1 MNQKK
6 YAMSFTTGGLFY
18 SESLLLFEL
27 YFQINDWN
35 EVSIKAFETNIL
47 QTRVESTAKRVL
59 REIVSRLKMLKE
71 DEVLLFQNGS
81 SQEQKYLLWLGVC
94 RKYIFIHDFAAEVIR
109 ERYLTLK
116 LDLPSDEFEVFYNA
130 KAQWHVEL
138 EGLTENTRNKLR
150 TVLYR
155 MLREADI
162 IDGNNLIMP
171 AMLTEELIRTI
182 AKHDANDLAV
192 FPISD
197 SDLQRAM

>member
-1 MNQKK
+1 MNQIK

-18 SESLLLFEL
+18 TESLSLLDL
-27 YFQINDWN
+27 YSGDWDD
-35 EVSIKAFETNIL
+35 VSRRALEQNTL
-47 QTRVESTAKRVL
+47 QSRVVSTAKRII
-59 REIVSRLKMLKE
+59 REIVGRLKMLTDEELTLLKE
-71 DEVLLFQNGS
+71 GS
-81 SQEQKYLLWLGVC
+81 SSEQKYLLWLGIC
-94 RKYIFIHDFAAEVIR
+94 RRYRFIAEFASEVVR

-116 LDLPSDEFEVFYNA
+116 HDLPAEEFEVFFNT
-130 KAQWHVEL
+130 KEEWHAEL
-138 EGLTENTRNKLR
+138 EKIADSTRNKLR

-182 AKHDANDLAV
+182 AKHDANDLSV

-197 SDLQRAM
+197 SDLQRVI

>member
-1 MNQKK
+1 MNQIK

-18 SESLLLFEL
+18 AESLSLLDL
-27 YFQINDWN
+27 YSGDWDD
-35 EVSIKAFETNIL
+35 VSRRALEQNTL
-47 QTRVESTAKRVL
+47 QSRVVSTAKRVV
-59 REIVSRLKMLKE
+59 REIISRLKMLK
-71 DEVLLFQNGS
+71 DEELTLLNEGS
-81 SQEQKYLLWLGVC
+81 SSEQKYLLWLGIC
-94 RKYIFIHDFAAEVIR
+94 RRYRFIAEFASEVVR

-116 LDLPSDEFEVFYNA
+116 HDLPAEEFEVFFNT
-130 KAQWHVEL
+130 KEEWHTEL
-138 EGLTENTRNKLR
+138 EKIADSTRNKLR

-182 AKHDANDLAV
+182 AKHDASDLAV

>member
-1 MNQKK
+1 MNQIK

-18 SESLLLFEL
+18 AESLSLLDL
-27 YFQINDWN
+27 YSGDWDD
-35 EVSIKAFETNIL
+35 VSRRALEQNTL
-47 QTRVESTAKRVL
+47 QSRVVSTAKRVV
-59 REIVSRLKMLKE
+59 REIISRLKMFKDEELTLLKE
-71 DEVLLFQNGS
+71 GS
-81 SQEQKYLLWLGVC
+81 SSEQKYLLWLGIC
-94 RKYIFIHDFAAEVIR
+94 RRYRFIAEFASEVVR

-116 LDLPSDEFEVFYNA
+116 HDLPAEEFEVFFNT
-130 KAQWHVEL
+130 KEEWHTEL
-138 EGLTENTRNKLR
+138 EKIADSTRNKLR